1 MKKNIK
7 KTQQNKFEKTKI
19 EKEEV
24 TLTHDKTEPTDLKEE
39 MSRSYLDYAM
49 SVIVARALPDVRD
62 GLKPVHRR
70 ILYTMSEMGLRPN
83 TKYRKSAAIVGTVLA
98 RYHPHGD
105 TAVYDSMVRMAQ
117 DLSLRYPLVDG
128 QGNFGNPLDGDSAA
142 AQRYTEA
149 RLSPIAEEILTDI
162 DQQTVEFIP
171 NYDGTTQEP
180 TVLPAK
186 LPCLL
191 LNGAMGIAVGMATN
205 IPPHNL
211 NEVCDVI
218 IHLIDNPKAE
228 IDDLFHFIKGPDFP
242 TGGFIFDSHQIKQVY
257 AIGKGPIVM
266 RAKTEIVEKK
276 LNQFDIIIK
285 ELPYQ
290 VNKATLLQKI
300 AGFVKNKK
308 FDGIKDIRDESDKD
322 GVRIVIELKKAAF
335 PQKTLNRLFKLTDL
349 QQTFHVNMVS
359 LFKGIQPR
367 ISGLKGMLEEHIS
380 HRQIVIRKRIE
391 YRLLKTKD
399 RVHILKGL
407 QIALDYID
415 AIIKIIKQ
423 SKDREIAKK
432 NLIKKYHLTDIQ
444 TMAILE
450 MRLHQLA
457 GLERAKIKDELKEK
471 LLKIKELEEILAKPK
486 MILKIIKKELNELK
500 EKYGDA
506 RRTKVISHEIEKF
519 KEEDLIPNEPTVI
532 IITQDGYIKRLA
544 PESFKTQARGGKGVT
559 GLEVKEEDG
568 VQHLVTTTTHSDLLF
583 FTTRGKVF
591 QIKAYDVPQTQR
603 TARGQALVN
612 FLEMASN
619 EKVSAILPVSDLE
632 SYKYLVMVTEKA
644 VIKKVKITDFSNV
657 RHSGLIALKLKGD
670 DTLQW
675 VKPSTGKNE
684 IVLISTKGQA
694 IKFKEMDIR
703 AMGRTASG
711 VRGMRLKKDDVIIG
725 MGIVS
730 QTTQTKTSEDKL
742 LVITENG
749 FGKMT
754 GIKDYRFQHRGGSGV
769 KTAKIS
775 EKTGKIISARIIN
788 QQNLPSFIKGDLLL
802 ISHLGQMIRLPLKS
816 VPTMS
821 RSTQGVKLMRFKKKE
836 DKVSSSTLI

>member
-1 MKKNIK
+1 MKKNRK
-7 KTQQNKFEKTKI
+7 KTQKNKFKKTKLK
-19 EKEEV
+19 KEEV
-24 TLTHDKTEPTDLKEE
+24 SLVHDKIELIDLEQE
-39 MSRSYLDYAM
+39 MGRSYLDYAM

-70 ILYTMSEMGLRPN
+70 ILYAMSEMGLKPSA
-83 TKYRKSAAIVGTVLA
+83 KHRKSATVVGEVLGKF
-98 RYHPHGD
+98 HPHGD

-117 DLSLRYPLVDG
+117 TFSLRYPLIDG
-128 QGNFGNPLDGDSAA
+128 QGNWGSLEDDPAA
-142 AQRYTEA
+142 MRYTEC
-149 RLSPIAEEILTDI
+149 RLTPIAEELLIDI
-162 DQQTVEFIP
+162 DQETVNFVP
-171 NYDGTTQEP
+171 NYDGALKEP
-180 TVLPAK
+180 QVLPAK

-211 NEVCDVI
+211 NEVCDAAI
-218 IHLIDNPKAE
+218 YLIDHSKAE
-228 IDDLFHFIKGPDFP
+228 MEDLFQFIKGPDFP
-242 TGGFIFDSHQIKQVY
+242 TGGIIFDSSQIKQVY

-276 LNQFDIIIK
+276 LNQFDIVIN

-290 VNKATLLQKI
+290 VNKATLLQRI
-300 AGFVKNKK
+300 AELVKNKK
-308 FDGIKDIRDESDKD
+308 LDGIKDIRDESDRE
-322 GVRIVIELKKAAF
+322 GLRIVIELKRAAF
-335 PQKTLNRLFKLTDL
+335 PQKILNRLFKLTDL
-349 QQTFHVNMVS
+349 QQVFHVNMVS
-359 LFKGIQPR
+359 LSQGIQPK
-367 ISGLKGMLEEHIS
+367 ILGLKGMLEEHIG

-391 YRLLKTKD
+391 YNLLKTKD

-407 QIALDYID
+407 QIALDHLD
-415 AIIKIIKQ
+415 VIIKIIKQ
-423 SKDREIAKK
+423 SRDRETAKK
-432 NLIKKYHLTDIQ
+432 NLIKKYRLTEIQ
-444 TMAILE
+444 ALAILE

-457 GLERAKIKDELKEK
+457 GLERTKIKDELKEK
-471 LLKIKELEEILAKPK
+471 IKKIKELEEILAKPK
-486 MILKIIKKELNELK
+486 MILKIIKKEMNELK

-506 RRTKVISHEIEKF
+506 RRTKVVSREIEKF

-559 GLEVKEEDG
+559 GLEIKEEDR

-603 TARGQALVN
+603 TARGQSLVN

-619 EKVSAILPVSDLE
+619 EKVSVLLPVSDLE
-632 SYKYLVMVTEKA
+632 NYKYLVMVTEKG
-644 VIKKVKITDFSNV
+644 VIKKVQITDFANV
-657 RHSGLIALKLKGD
+657 RRSGLIALKLKKD

-684 IVLISTKGQA
+684 IALVSALGQA
-694 IKFKEMDIR
+694 IRFKEKDIR
-703 AMGRTASG
+703 AMGRTAAG
-711 VRGMRLKKDDVIIG
+711 VRGMRLKPDDIIVG
-725 MGIVS
+725 MGMIY
-730 QTTQTKTSEDKL
+730 QTTQTKSSEDKL

-754 GIKDYRFQHRGGSGV
+754 GLKNYRFQHRGGSGV
-769 KTAKIS
+769 KTAKIT
-775 EKTGKIISARIIN
+775 EKTGKIISARVIN
-788 QQNLPSFIKGDLLL
+788 EQRLPTFVKGDLLL
-802 ISHLGQMIRLPLKS
+802 ISRLGQIIRLPLKS
-816 VPTMS
+816 VPVMS
-821 RSTQGVKLMRFKKKE
+821 RSTQGVRLMRFKGKN